1 MQNPVFLLMHQMLI
15 YRQNSYVSVSV
26 AFNIWEDH
34 QKQVNKY
41 SLIVYSRIREVGG
54 LDYP

>member
-41 SLIVYSRIREVGG
+41 SLIVYSRIHEVGG